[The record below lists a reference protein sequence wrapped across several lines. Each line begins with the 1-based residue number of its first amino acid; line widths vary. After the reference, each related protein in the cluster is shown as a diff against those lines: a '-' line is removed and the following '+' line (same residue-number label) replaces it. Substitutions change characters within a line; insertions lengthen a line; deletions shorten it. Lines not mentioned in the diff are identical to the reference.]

1 MHDIQQTLLRLLV
14 LSSENKMPNLD
25 INQLAT
31 NTFGLSAS
39 GYVGSRGTAG
49 YIGSAGV
56 NGAAGA
62 DGGGS
67 SRPKITNIQVTDSAY
82 TVLDDTAVDTA
93 GGYIKISGTGF
104 AAGCNVL
111 INQTTAVS
119 VTFVSSTE
127 VRAQVPA
134 TTAGTYI
141 VYLVNADGSVAI
153 RVNGITFSATPTWTT
168 SSTLPAG
175 VAESAIS
182 IQLAATGA
190 STYSLQAGSTL
201 PTGLTL
207 SNVGLIAG
215 TVTGLSSDTTYNFN
229 VLATDT
235 ELQDSPRTFSLTIT
249 QAVDPYFNYTTLL
262 LSGNGTNLAQN
273 NTFVDSSTNAYTIT
287 RNGNPT
293 QGSFGPYGDNWSNYF
308 GVSGD
313 YLTFTNNN
321 SQIAFGT
328 GNFTIEF
335 WVNFTNPA
343 STGTYNVVLRNY
355 NADPFTTDYFYLGK
369 HTSATVSGAMSFW
382 VANYSG
388 SLMLSDPTVPSAG
401 WNHFAIV
408 RNGNT
413 WTMYRNGTAVHS
425 VTSSVSMG
433 TRNGNLCQIGV
444 DMAGYLSNLRV
455 VKGTAV
461 YTSNFTPSTAPLTP
475 VANTV
480 LLTCQSNCLIDNSPS
495 NFAITR
501 NGSASVQK
509 FNPFKLATVTP
520 TSYSNYFD
528 GSGDVLTVPA
538 NNVFAFGTG
547 AFCIE
552 AWIYNNVLKNYSC
565 LVTTRPN
572 NGSYADAYHIG
583 WDSVGGCSLYVNTT
597 STTGAPSGTIKTGQ
611 WQHFVCC
618 RDSSNRTA
626 MFVDGTRVGSDT
638 VTTNFS
644 RNLLGIGDFPTTQ
657 AECINGYISNLR
669 LVKGSSVY
677 DPTLTTITV
686 PTGPLTTTSQGV
698 TASTVSILTCQSN
711 TFVDNSTNNFA
722 ITATGS
728 VQPRTLNPFGY
739 TNALANGYSAS
750 AIGGSAYLDG
760 SGDYLDN
767 SSTSVTLSASW
778 TIECWFNSPNTP
790 AIIFDCRPDGSNGL
804 YPMLTGNGTTTQMN
818 LYYSSA
824 DHVFTVG
831 SFVGFWNHVAVVKTS
846 GTLTIY
852 FNGASVYSVSDSNTW
867 YIGAGRPRI
876 GANGGFLAGAPSYY
890 TGHVSDLRVV
900 NGTALYTSSFVPPT
914 APLTAVTNT
923 RLLHKFTNAGI
934 IDSAMQNNLE
944 TAGDAKIS
952 TAQSKFGGSSMLFD
966 GTGDSLNI
974 ANSYGGALGIGNFTV
989 EAWVYTTATSGTQC
1003 VYDTRSGQPDAT
1015 TAGFYFGLYS
1025 SNNLL
1030 LWTSGGVAASGGTV
1044 PANTWTHIALV
1055 RVGNNF
1061 TCYLNGTSVGT
1072 GTSTNNFTSTMV
1084 QIGSSTNVTGS
1095 SLNYFNGYIDDLR
1108 VTKGVARYT
1117 GNFTPPTSAFA
1128 PK

>member
-1 MHDIQQTLLRLLV
+1 
-14 LSSENKMPNLD
+14 MPNLD

-31 NTFGLSAS
+31 SDFGISSS
-39 GYVGSRGTAG
+39 GYVGSRGSTG

-56 NGAAGA
+56 GGTNGANGT
-62 DGGGS
+62 GS
-67 SRPKITNIQVTDSAY
+67 DRPKISNIQITDSSY
-82 TVLDDTAVDTA
+82 NVLDDTAVDVS
-93 GGYIKISGTGF
+93 GGYVKITGTGF
-104 AAGCNVL
+104 ASGCNVL
-111 INQTTAVS
+111 VNQTTATS
-119 VTFVSSTE
+119 VTYVSSTE
-127 VRAQVPA
+127 VRAQLPA
-134 TTAGTYI
+134 TSAGTYI
-141 VYLVNADGSVAI
+141 VYLVNANGSVAI
-153 RVNGITFSATPTWTT
+153 RVNGITFSTTPIWTT
-168 SSTLPAG
+168 SSTLPTG

-190 STYSLQAGSTL
+190 SAYSLQAGSTL

-207 SNVGLIAG
+207 SNVGLISG
-215 TVTGLSSDTTYNFN
+215 TVATLSSDTTYNFN

-273 NTFVDSSTNAYTIT
+273 NTFLDSSSNNYTIT

-293 QGSFGPYGDNWSNYF
+293 QGSFSPYGDNWSNYF
-308 GVSGD
+308 GASGD

-343 STGTYNVVLRNY
+343 STNTYNLALRNY
-355 NADPFTTDYFYLGK
+355 VTDPFTTDYFYLGK
-369 HTSATVSGAMSFW
+369 HPSATVSGAMSFW
-382 VANYSG
+382 VANYG
-388 SLMLSDPTVPSAG
+388 GLMLSDTTLPPAG

-413 WTMYRNGTAVHS
+413 WTMYRNGTSISS
-425 VTSSVSMG
+425 VTSSTSMG
-433 TRNGNLCQIGV
+433 SRNGNICSIGENF
-444 DMAGYLSNLRV
+444 AGNISNLRV

-461 YTSNFTPSTAPLTP
+461 YTSNFTPSTTPLTP
-475 VANTV
+475 VPNTV
-480 LLTCQSNCLIDNSPS
+480 LLTCQSNRLIDNGPS

-501 NGSASVQK
+501 NGNVSAQK
-509 FNPFKLATVTP
+509 FNPFKLATITP

-538 NNVFAFGTG
+538 NNAFAFGTG

-572 NGSYADAYHIG
+572 NGSHADAYHIG
-583 WDSVGGCSLYVNTT
+583 WDSAGGVSLYVNTT
-597 STTGAPSGTIKTGQ
+597 ATTGAPSGTIKTGQ

-626 MFVDGTRVGSDT
+626 IFVDGTRVGSDT

-711 TFVDNSTNNFA
+711 TFVDNSTNNFT
-722 ITATGS
+722 ITSTGS
-728 VQPRTLNPFGY
+728 AQPETLNPFGY
-739 TNALANGYSAS
+739 TNALANSYSTS
-750 AIGGSAYLDG
+750 TNGGSAYLDG

-767 SSTSVTLSASW
+767 SSSSVTLSTNW
-778 TIECWFNSPNTP
+778 TIECWFNSLGSP

-831 SFVGFWNHVAVVKTS
+831 SFVNFWNHVAVVKTS

-852 FNGASVYSVSDSNTW
+852 FNGVSVYTVSDSNTW
-867 YIGAGRPRI
+867 YIGANRPRL

-890 TGHVSDLRVV
+890 TGYISDFRVV

-914 APLTAVTNT
+914 SPLTAITNT
-923 RLLHKFTNAGI
+923 RLLHRFSNAGI
-934 IDSAMQNNLE
+934 IDSAMQNILE

-952 TAQSKFGGSSMLFD
+952 TTQSKFGGSSMLFD

-974 ANSYGGALGIGNFTV
+974 FNSYGGALGIGNFTV
-989 EAWVYTTATSGTQC
+989 EAWIYTTVSSGTQC
-1003 VYDTRSGQPDAT
+1003 VYDTRQADANST
-1015 TAGFYFGLYS
+1015 GFYFGLYS
-1025 SNNLL
+1025 TNILL
-1030 LWTSGGVAASGGTV
+1030 FYTSGAVTISAGTV

-1055 RVGNNF
+1055 RVGNTF
-1061 TCYLNGTSVGT
+1061 TGYINGTSVGT
-1072 GTSTNNFTSTMV
+1072 ATSSNNFTNTVV
-1084 QIGSSTNVTGS
+1084 QIGSSNNVTSS

-1117 GNFTPPTSAFA
+1117 GNFTPPTTAFV